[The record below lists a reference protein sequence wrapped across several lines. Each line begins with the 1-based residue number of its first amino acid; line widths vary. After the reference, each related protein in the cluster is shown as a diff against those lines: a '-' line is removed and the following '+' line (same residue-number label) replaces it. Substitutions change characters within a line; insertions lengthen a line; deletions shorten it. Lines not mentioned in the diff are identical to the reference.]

1 MSHRKNFQ
9 AFKHSTTGSAG
20 DSRAITRPTTVKQ
33 ARGAADTARREV
45 ERGSS
50 DWFTVKQTRR
60 K

>member
-9 AFKHSTTGSAG
+9 AFKHSDNGSAS
-20 DSRAITRPTTVKQ
+20 DSRAITKPTTVKR
-33 ARGAADTARREV
+33 ARGAADTARRGV

-50 DWFTVKQTRR
+50 DWFTVQRTRR